1 MEYLYKVLDFLKN
14 KKHIEAIIVAVI
26 TVIIIGALAGSNAK
40 SDSSGG
46 TSSSGDAVVK
56 TRPFILDD
64 SDSNSAS
71 GSSSSKADSKSS
83 TSYKKEEEG
92 SDIHSLLTEYYKEYA
107 AGDTD
112 ALEKVASPVSDMEKS
127 YIKFMSKLLD
137 SYEIKEIYTKDGV
150 TDGSKL
156 VSVYVQMH
164 FKGIKS
170 AAPGLDFFYVETDD
184 SGALH
189 INNLYSSFNQT
200 NKENA
205 MDPAVVSAIASFEEQ
220 KDVVDLQTE
229 VQKEYNEISL
239 SDKEFD
245 KFMSKTYPSKVK
257 SWQTQYRKNAKAAA
271 AKRAAEEKK
280 AAAEKAKSDSTK
292 SSDSTDTSSSTSSKT
307 IYKTTTKTNLR
318 KKASINSDIIKTLAK
333 GTKVTKISTKGK
345 WLKVSYKGKTG
356 YIRKMYLKKVSSSSS
371 SSDKSSSSSSSDKS
385 KSTSA
390 SSGPTEG
397 KKLVLKDTVNVRK
410 KPSTSAKRIN
420 LAYKGDKILVIKNRS
435 DGWTKIQY
443 QHKKGY
449 VKTEF
454 LK

>member
-1 MEYLYKVLDFLKN
+1 MEYLYKLLDFLKN

-26 TVIIIGALAGSNAK
+26 AVIIIGALAGSNAK
-40 SDSSGG
+40 SNSSGG

-107 AGDTD
+107 EGDTD

-239 SDKEFD
+239 SDKDFD

-257 SWQTQYRKNAKAAA
+257 SWQTQYRKDAKAAA
-271 AKRAAEEKK
+271 AKKAAEEKK
-280 AAAEKAKSDSTK
+280 AAAEKAKADSSK
-292 SSDSTDTSSSTSSKT
+292 SSDSTDTSESSSSKT
-307 IYKTTTKTNLR
+307 VYKTTTKTNLR
-318 KKASINSDIIKTLAK
+318 KKASVNSDIIKTLSK

-410 KPSTSAKRIN
+410 KPSTSVKRIN
-420 LAYKGDKILVIKNRS
+420 LAYKGDKILVIKNRD

-443 QHKKGY
+443 HHKKGY

>member
-56 TRPFILDD
+56 TRPFILND

-229 VQKEYNEISL
+229 VQKEYNEISI
-239 SDKEFD
+239 SDKDFD

-271 AKRAAEEKK
+271 AKKAAEEKK

-292 SSDSTDTSSSTSSKT
+292 SSDSTDTSSTSSKT

>member
-239 SDKEFD
+239 SDKDFD

-271 AKRAAEEKK
+271 ATKAAEEKK
-280 AAAEKAKSDSTK
+280 AEDEKAKSDSTK
-292 SSDSTDTSSSTSSKT
+292 TTDSTDTSSTSSKT

>member
-239 SDKEFD
+239 SDKDFD

-271 AKRAAEEKK
+271 ATKAAEEKK

>member
-229 VQKEYNEISL
+229 VQKEYNEISI
-239 SDKEFD
+239 SDKDFD

-271 AKRAAEEKK
+271 AKKAAEEKK

>member
-271 AKRAAEEKK
+271 AKKAAEEKK

>member
-26 TVIIIGALAGSNAK
+26 IVIIIGALAGSNAK

-239 SDKEFD
+239 SDKDFD

-271 AKRAAEEKK
+271 AKKAAEEKK

>member
-56 TRPFILDD
+56 TRPFILND

-156 VSVYVQMH
+156 VSVDVLMH

-229 VQKEYNEISL
+229 VQKEYNEISI
-239 SDKEFD
+239 SDKDFD

-271 AKRAAEEKK
+271 AKKAAEEKK

>member
-56 TRPFILDD
+56 TRPFILND

-239 SDKEFD
+239 SDKDFD

-271 AKRAAEEKK
+271 ATKAAEEKK

-292 SSDSTDTSSSTSSKT
+292 SSDSTDTSSTSSKT

>member
-239 SDKEFD
+239 SDKDFD

-271 AKRAAEEKK
+271 AKKAAEEKK

>member
-239 SDKEFD
+239 SDKDFD

-257 SWQTQYRKNAKAAA
+257 SWHTQYRKNAKAAA
-271 AKRAAEEKK
+271 ATKAAEEKK

-292 SSDSTDTSSSTSSKT
+292 SSDSTDTSSTSSKT

>member
-56 TRPFILDD
+56 NRPFILDD

-239 SDKEFD
+239 SDKDFD

-271 AKRAAEEKK
+271 AKKAAEEKK

-435 DGWTKIQY
+435 DVWTKIQY

>member
-239 SDKEFD
+239 SDREFD

-271 AKRAAEEKK
+271 ATKAAEEKK

-292 SSDSTDTSSSTSSKT
+292 SSDSTDTSSTSSKT

>member
-239 SDKEFD
+239 SDKDFD

-271 AKRAAEEKK
+271 ATKAAEEKK
-280 AAAEKAKSDSTK
+280 ATAEKAKSDSTK
-292 SSDSTDTSSSTSSKT
+292 SSDSTDTSSTSSKT

>member
-26 TVIIIGALAGSNAK
+26 TVIIIGALAGSNAM

-239 SDKEFD
+239 SDKDFD

-271 AKRAAEEKK
+271 ATKAAEEKK

-292 SSDSTDTSSSTSSKT
+292 SSDSTDTSSTSSKT

>member
-56 TRPFILDD
+56 NRPFILDD

-229 VQKEYNEISL
+229 VQKEYNEISI
-239 SDKEFD
+239 SDKDFD

-271 AKRAAEEKK
+271 AKKAAEEKK

>member
-229 VQKEYNEISL
+229 VQKEYNEISI
-239 SDKEFD
+239 SDKDFD

-271 AKRAAEEKK
+271 AKKAAEEKK

-333 GTKVTKISTKGK
+333 GTKVTKIRTKGK

>member
-56 TRPFILDD
+56 TRPFILD
-64 SDSNSAS
+64 DSNSAS

-239 SDKEFD
+239 SDKDFD

-271 AKRAAEEKK
+271 ATKAAEEKK

-292 SSDSTDTSSSTSSKT
+292 SSDSTDTSSTSSKT

>member
-239 SDKEFD
+239 SDKDFD

-271 AKRAAEEKK
+271 AKKAAEEKK

-292 SSDSTDTSSSTSSKT
+292 SSDSTDTSSTSSKT

>member
-46 TSSSGDAVVK
+46 TSSSGDAVFK

-239 SDKEFD
+239 SDKDFD

-271 AKRAAEEKK
+271 ATKAAEEKK

-292 SSDSTDTSSSTSSKT
+292 SSDSTDTSSTSSKT

>member
-92 SDIHSLLTEYYKEYA
+92 SVIHSLLTEYYKEYA

-239 SDKEFD
+239 SDKDFD

-271 AKRAAEEKK
+271 ATKAAEEKK

-292 SSDSTDTSSSTSSKT
+292 SSDSTDTSSTSSKT

>member
-56 TRPFILDD
+56 NRPFILDD

-239 SDKEFD
+239 SDKDFD

-271 AKRAAEEKK
+271 AKKAAEEKK

>member
-239 SDKEFD
+239 SDKDFD

-271 AKRAAEEKK
+271 ATKAAEEKK

-292 SSDSTDTSSSTSSKT
+292 SSDSTDTSSTSSKT

>member
-239 SDKEFD
+239 SDKDFD

-271 AKRAAEEKK
+271 ATKAAEEKK

-292 SSDSTDTSSSTSSKT
+292 SSDSTDTSSTSSKT

-443 QHKKGY
+443 HSKKGY
-449 VKTEF
+449 VKTEY

>member
-14 KKHIEAIIVAVI
+14 KKHIEAIIVVVI

-150 TDGSKL
+150 NDGSKL

-239 SDKEFD
+239 SDKDFD

-257 SWQTQYRKNAKAAA
+257 SWQTQYRKDAKAAA
-271 AKRAAEEKK
+271 AKKAAEEKK

-318 KKASINSDIIKTLAK
+318 KKASVNSDIIKTL
-333 GTKVTKISTKGK
+333 
-345 WLKVSYKGKTG
+345 
-356 YIRKMYLKKVSSSSS
+356 
-371 SSDKSSSSSSSDKS
+371 
-385 KSTSA
+385 
-390 SSGPTEG
+390 
-397 KKLVLKDTVNVRK
+397 
-410 KPSTSAKRIN
+410 
-420 LAYKGDKILVIKNRS
+420 
-435 DGWTKIQY
+435 
-443 QHKKGY
+443 
-449 VKTEF
+449 
-454 LK
+454 

>member
-239 SDKEFD
+239 SDKDFD

-257 SWQTQYRKNAKAAA
+257 SWQTQYRKDAKAAA
-271 AKRAAEEKK
+271 AKKAAEEKK
-280 AAAEKAKSDSTK
+280 AAAEKAKADSSK
-292 SSDSTDTSSSTSSKT
+292 SSDSTDTSESSSSKT
-307 IYKTTTKTNLR
+307 VYKTTTKTNLR

>member
-26 TVIIIGALAGSNAK
+26 AVIIIGALAGSNAK
-40 SDSSGG
+40 SNSSGG

-56 TRPFILDD
+56 PRPFILDD

-239 SDKEFD
+239 SDKDFD

-257 SWQTQYRKNAKAAA
+257 SWQTQYRKDAKAAA
-271 AKRAAEEKK
+271 AKKAAEEKK
-280 AAAEKAKSDSTK
+280 AAAEKAKADSTK

-318 KKASINSDIIKTLAK
+318 KKASVNSDIIKTLSK

-371 SSDKSSSSSSSDKS
+371 SCRSS
-385 KSTSA
+385 
-390 SSGPTEG
+390 
-397 KKLVLKDTVNVRK
+397 
-410 KPSTSAKRIN
+410 
-420 LAYKGDKILVIKNRS
+420 
-435 DGWTKIQY
+435 W
-443 QHKKGY
+443 
-449 VKTEF
+449 
-454 LK
+454 

>member
-26 TVIIIGALAGSNAK
+26 AVIIIGALAGSNAK

-239 SDKEFD
+239 SDKDFD

-271 AKRAAEEKK
+271 AKKAAEEKK

-318 KKASINSDIIKTLAK
+318 KKASVNSDIIKTLNK

-420 LAYKGDKILVIKNRS
+420 LAYKGDKILVIKNRD

>member
-56 TRPFILDD
+56 TRPFILND

-127 YIKFMSKLLD
+127 YIKFMAKLLD

-239 SDKEFD
+239 SDKDFD

-271 AKRAAEEKK
+271 ATKAAEEKK

-292 SSDSTDTSSSTSSKT
+292 SSDSTDTSSTSSKT